1 MLIGWPAAAAK
12 KKNMKIGITGG
23 SGFIGSR
30 LRKLLEA
37 EGHEALVLDRSANPP
52 VEVTDRSAVLGSLE
66 GAEAIYHLAAEH
78 RDDVRP
84 PKRYYEVNVGGAE
97 NVAKAAKAHG
107 IQTIVFT
114 STVAVYGLNAGESR
128 EEDAPHPFNDYGRSK
143 LEAEGILDAWAD
155 AKAGRSLT
163 TARLTATFGPGN
175 RGNIYT
181 LANQIA
187 RGRFFMVGE
196 GRNRKSVAYVENVAA
211 FLKHCLGLGAG
222 RHLFN
227 YADKPDL
234 SMRDMVRDI
243 RDALGLA
250 GMPTAFPYA
259 AGLAGGMFFDALARL
274 TSKKFPISAV
284 RVRKFCAD
292 TVVNAE
298 KAHGLARFEAPCSL
312 SEGLRNTIRAEFP
325 KEKPEA

>member
-1 MLIGWPAAAAK
+1 
-12 KKNMKIGITGG
+12 MKIGTTGG

-37 EGHEALVLDRSANPP
+37 EGHEVIVLDRGANPP
-52 VEVTDRSAVLGSLE
+52 VDVTDLSAVLRALE
-66 GAEAIYHLAAEH
+66 GVEAIYHLAAEH

-84 PKRYYEVNVGGAE
+84 SKLYYEANVGGAE

-107 IQTIVFT
+107 VSTIVFT

-128 EEDAPHPFNDYGRSK
+128 EEDAPCPFNDYGRSK

-196 GRNRKSVAYVENVAA
+196 GGNRKSVAYVENVAA

-234 SMRDMVRDI
+234 SMRDMVRGI
-243 RDALGLA
+243 REALGLA
-250 GMPTAFPYA
+250 GMPRTLPYA
-259 AGLAGGMFFDALARL
+259 AGLAGGMFLDALARL
-274 TSKKFPISAV
+274 TGRKFPISAV

-298 KAHGLARFEAPCSL
+298 KAHALAGFEAPCSL
-312 SEGLRNTIRAEFP
+312 SEGLRNTIRAEFLEEKRAG
-325 KEKPEA
+325 KE

>member
-1 MLIGWPAAAAK
+1 
-12 KKNMKIGITGG
+12 MKIGITGG
-23 SGFIGSR
+23 SGFIGSQ

-37 EGHEALVLDRSANPP
+37 EGHEVIVLDRRANPP
-52 VEVTDRSAVLGSLE
+52 VNLADRSAVLRALE

-84 PKRYYEVNVGGAE
+84 PKLYYEVNVGGAE

-107 IQTIVFT
+107 IPTIVFT

-128 EEDAPHPFNDYGRSK
+128 EEDAPRPFNDYGRSK
-143 LEAEGILDAWAD
+143 LEAEGILDAWAN
-155 AKAGRSLT
+155 AQEGRSLT
-163 TARLTATFGPGN
+163 TVRLTATFGPGN

-196 GRNRKSVAYVENVAA
+196 GGNRKSVAYVENVAA
-211 FLKHCLGLGAG
+211 FLEHCLGLGAG

-234 SMRDMVRDI
+234 SMRDMVRGI
-243 RDALGLA
+243 REALGLT
-250 GMPTAFPYA
+250 GMPRTLPYA
-259 AGLAGGMFFDALARL
+259 AGLAGGMFLDALARL
-274 TSKKFPISAV
+274 TGRKFPISAV

-298 KAHGLARFEAPCSL
+298 KAHALAGFEAPCSL
-312 SEGLRNTIRAEFP
+312 SEGLRNTIRAEFLEKKRAG
-325 KEKPEA
+325 KE